1 MHNFKIEFLMSV
13 VTRIQAFS
21 SHVTHQV
28 LVQIKLVK
36 KQINIKKFGVQ
47 LSELELA
54 IKSTMRH

>member
-1 MHNFKIEFLMSV
+1 MSV

-36 KQINIKKFGVQ
+36 KQINKKFGVQ